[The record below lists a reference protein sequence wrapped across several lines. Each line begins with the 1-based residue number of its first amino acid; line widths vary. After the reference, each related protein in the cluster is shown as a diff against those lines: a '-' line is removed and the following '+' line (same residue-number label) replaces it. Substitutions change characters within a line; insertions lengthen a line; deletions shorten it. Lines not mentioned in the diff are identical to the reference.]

1 MKRATIAFAVAFLWS
16 ALGASVALA
25 APPSNDDI
33 ASPTIVGALPYTDG
47 PYDTTEATTGPSDP
61 GFCFD
66 PSVGPDRSTV
76 WYSFTPDASDL
87 YLADTFGSDYDTTLY
102 VGTPNDVGGIDVI
115 ACVDDSSGLQS
126 AVSWDATAGTTY
138 LIAVGTCCGFGLVG
152 EPGGGG
158 SLVLHVDVAPPP
170 PTVNLTIDPTGG
182 FTQDGA
188 SVITGTIECSPSVLF
203 AAVELE
209 VVQRAGRST
218 TTGFGGTFLSEC
230 SSPWTVSAFSGDGIF
245 RGGKVAVT
253 AFAFACDPLQCTDDV
268 ESRSVRL
275 SGVGLAVSPPV
286 GPPPVGPRPCP
297 VAGGHPGGP
306 GPVSPPMK
314 PPAVSKPMGPPG
326 CQPPVSRS
334 VAAPAG
340 DGAVLA
346 GALRVDPVLVIGGAL
361 AGVLSVAGLAGAVAV
376 AQTRRQRQLAEP
388 THSI

>member
-1 MKRATIAFAVAFLWS
+1 MQAWRLLRPSDTPPLSRGGPLSLREGAGSEAPSHRVRRRVSVERAWGIGGAGSTTEQRRHCKPDHRRRPAVHRRA
-16 ALGASVALA
+16 
-25 APPSNDDI
+25 
-33 ASPTIVGALPYTDG
+33 
-47 PYDTTEATTGPSDP
+47 YDTTEATTGPTDP

-66 PSVGPDRSTV
+66 PSIGPDRSTV

-102 VGTPNDVGGIDVI
+102 VGTLNEVGGIDVI
-115 ACVDDSSGLQS
+115 ACVDDSGGLQS

-188 SVITGTIECSPSVLF
+188 SVITGTIECSPGVLF
-203 AAVELE
+203 VAVELE
-209 VVQRAGRST
+209 VVQRAGRFT

-230 SSPWTVSAFSGDGIF
+230 SSPWTVSAFSGDGLF

-297 VAGGHPGGP
+297 GAGGHPGGP

-326 CQPPVSRS
+326 ASRRFRDQLPLRR
-334 VAAPAG
+334 VTAPRSLELCG
-340 DGAVLA
+340 
-346 GALRVDPVLVIGGAL
+346 
-361 AGVLSVAGLAGAVAV
+361 S
-376 AQTRRQRQLAEP
+376 
-388 THSI
+388 THCW